1 MVSWP
6 SVSIGLIC
14 LLRWLYS
21 VIMAKPCHGW
31 LVGYHCLVS
40 LWPGH
45 VSHPPPSTAHPPHS
59 YLWQHMS
66 LTAYQ
71 GGQYCSSCLISTP
84 SPTASPPHCQL
95 RVPHC
100 QPPPHPQRYFSLW
113 PPILPIFIL
122 VPWSAYSPLLQRYLS
137 LTQATGSPH
146 LQCCGTHSVSPPH
159 PLPVEASGH
168 LVGAQ

>member
-1 MVSWP
+1 
-6 SVSIGLIC
+6 
-14 LLRWLYS
+14 
-21 VIMAKPCHGW
+21 MAKPCHGW

-71 GGQYCSSCLISTP
+71 GGQFCSSCLISTP

-95 RVPHC
+95 LSLTANLLPIPSDISHSGH
-100 QPPPHPQRYFSLW
+100 QFSLSSSLFLD
-113 PPILPIFIL
+113 PPTLPI
-122 VPWSAYSPLLQRYLS
+122 SSYMSTTAYPPSPHLQRYLS
-137 LTQATGSPH
+137 FTQATGSPH